1 MGKRPTSI
9 TVIAWFLIATGGMGL
24 IACSASLNSPMVKE
38 FMAITPVPISVYIGI
53 LVSVAAGIGMLKKQ
67 NWARFLN
74 VIWGAIGLLVPLFTT
89 PLKMELIPGLLFYA
103 IIVFFLFRP
112 VANRYFSKA

>member
-1 MGKRPTSI
+1 MVKRPISI
-9 TVIAWFLIATGGMGL
+9 TVIAWLLIAGNILL
-24 IACSASLNSPMVKE
+24 IYSATRLNIPTAKSPILIKVSYAM
-38 FMAITPVPISVYIGI
+38 TYIGI
-53 LVSVAAGIGMLKKQ
+53 LVSVASGIGMLKKQ
-67 NWARFLN
+67 NWARFLY

-89 PLKMELIPGLLFYA
+89 PLKMELIPGLLFLA

>member
-1 MGKRPTSI
+1 MVKRPISI
-9 TVIAWFLIATGGMGL
+9 TVIAWFFIASGIFLIF
-24 IACSASLNSPMVKE
+24 SAARLNTPMAKSPILVWVLYAM
-38 FMAITPVPISVYIGI
+38 IYIGI
-53 LVSVAAGIGMLKKQ
+53 LAAVASGIGMLKKQ

>member
-1 MGKRPTSI
+1 MVKRPISI
-9 TVIAWFLIATGGMGL
+9 TVIAWFLIAGGILL
-24 IACSASLNSPMVKE
+24 IYSATRLNTPTAKSPILV
-38 FMAITPVPISVYIGI
+38 SVSYAMIYLSI
-53 LVSVAAGIGMLKKQ
+53 LVSVASGIGMLKKQ
-67 NWARFLN
+67 NWARFLY

-89 PLKMELIPGLLFYA
+89 PMKMELIPSLLFYA